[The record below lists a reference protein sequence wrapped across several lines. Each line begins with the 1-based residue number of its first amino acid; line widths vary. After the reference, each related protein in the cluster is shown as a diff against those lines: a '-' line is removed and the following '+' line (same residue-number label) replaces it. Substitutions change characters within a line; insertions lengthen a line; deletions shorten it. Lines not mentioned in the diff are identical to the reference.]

1 MKRNA
6 QVFSGQRCD
15 ARLCLGSDGCRAR
28 RGMVAWSGEE
38 EDEELGVV
46 GRGLAMDNQT
56 QSPLIS
62 SQTKLETRERPDQT
76 KTRAPI
82 TDQIYKL
89 VIAEVITRILY
100 IPSVLS
106 MGLKL
111 PSKIPQSP
119 MGRPGSVVVEVAC
132 AGNARRQQAAGSD
145 PIHGRPVLRPHQ
157 QCWLSLS
164 YDCLHKRE

>member
-28 RGMVAWSGEE
+28 RGMVACLGEE

-76 KTRAPI
+76 KTRAP
-82 TDQIYKL
+82 
-89 VIAEVITRILY
+89 
-100 IPSVLS
+100 
-106 MGLKL
+106 
-111 PSKIPQSP
+111 
-119 MGRPGSVVVEVAC
+119 
-132 AGNARRQQAAGSD
+132 NASQTKYTN
-145 PIHGRPVLRPHQ
+145 L
-157 QCWLSLS
+157 
-164 YDCLHKRE
+164 